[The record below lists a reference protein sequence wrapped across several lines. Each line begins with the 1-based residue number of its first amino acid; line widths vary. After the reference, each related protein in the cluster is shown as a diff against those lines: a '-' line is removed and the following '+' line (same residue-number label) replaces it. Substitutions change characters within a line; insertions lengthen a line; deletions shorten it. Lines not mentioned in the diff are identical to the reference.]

1 VERVVEEHG
10 DGLWDAAGGVMVEV
24 GETVE
29 ETKVMEV
36 VRSGGHDAIAVVC
49 GRSVV
54 SGGEEAWGD
63 QDLEAWQ
70 RSQAWVGGV
79 SPC

>member
-1 VERVVEEHG
+1 
-10 DGLWDAAGGVMVEV
+10 MVEV

-29 ETKVMEV
+29 EEMKVMEV
-36 VRSGGHDAIAVVC
+36 VRSGGRDAIAAVG

-63 QDLEAWQ
+63 RDLEAWQ

>member
-1 VERVVEEHG
+1 
-10 DGLWDAAGGVMVEV
+10 MVEV
-24 GETVE
+24 GETVEE

-36 VRSGGHDAIAVVC
+36 VRSSGRDAIAAVG

-63 QDLEAWQ
+63 RDLEAWQ
-70 RSQAWVGGV
+70 
-79 SPC
+79 